1 MLFLEED
8 HLVADDFLDALDG
21 LTGLITQ
28 NTRSSSGQAAD
39 AGDEEVEEG
48 AAGVR
53 FVSLDDGRGHEEAV
67 SITHRDTLRESGSQA
82 GDGGAALIESAEVR
96 ERWGGNLGYGWNRS
110 SWRLIRAE
118 TAAFCDGRE
127 RKTLTLLLPSSSSTA

>member
-21 LTGLITQ
+21 LTGLITH
-28 NTRSSSGQAAD
+28 NTRSSSGQAAV
-39 AGDEEVEEG
+39 AGEEVEEW
-48 AAGVR
+48 AGVR
-53 FVSLDDGRGHEEAV
+53 FVSLDDGRGHEEAI

-82 GDGGAALIESAEVR
+82 GDGGAALIESAELR